1 MPDLKPHSTVTL
13 RFRHADEID
22 HVEAAIHEDISSAA
36 RHEDSLFLC
45 CDETAGVDRLTRI
58 EDGIWGNHAHY
69 NLGDFI
75 DLPDGPGGE
84 MDIEGLD
91 CDGDWLWITGSHSL
105 KRGKFKPEKQD
116 SSAGLAAMAKIKRD
130 PNRYFLARVPLA
142 RRKDGFAVTGE
153 DGDRRASWVE
163 LKKKSSELIGWLDG
177 DPHLGPFLT
186 IPSKENGF
194 DIEGLVGRGNR
205 VWLGLRG
212 PVLRDHAV
220 ILEFEMKVTKKGRL
234 KPKKLADGRRYRKHL
249 IPSGG
254 EGVRDLEVDGD
265 DLLVLTGPVTA
276 GDGRSDVWRWAGFK
290 QARRS
295 GVVPPVSL
303 THVIEMPYRGAV
315 DHPEGL
321 VHWPEVKGGLLVVY
335 DSPAR
340 ERLPEP
346 ETILGDI
353 WVFR

>member
-1 MPDLKPHSTVTL
+1 MHD
-13 RFRHADEID
+13 
-22 HVEAAIHEDISSAA
+22 DISSVT
-36 RHEDSLFLC
+36 RHGDSLFLC

-58 EDGIWGNHAHY
+58 RDGVWGNHVHF
-69 NLGDFI
+69 NLGAI
-75 DLPDGPGGE
+75 VDLPDGPDGE

-105 KRGKFKPEKQD
+105 KRGKFKPGKHDLQE
-116 SSAGLAAMAKIKRD
+116 GLAAMARIKRD
-130 PNRYFLARVPLA
+130 PNRYFLARMPLQE
-142 RRKDGFAVTGE
+142 REDGFAIAAE
-153 DGDRRASWVE
+153 DGDRRGAWIE
-163 LKKKSSELIGWLDG
+163 MKEKSSPLIGWLSD
-177 DPHLGPFLT
+177 DPHLAPFLD

-194 DIEGLVGRGNR
+194 DIEGMVGRGNR

-220 ILEFEMKVTKKGRL
+220 ILEFEMTVTKKGRL
-234 KPKKLADGRRYRKHL
+234 KPRKLEDGLRYRKHL
-249 IPSGG
+249 LPSGG

-290 QARRS
+290 GVHRS
-295 GVVPPVSL
+295 GMVPPEAL
-303 THVIEMPYRGAV
+303 THVAEMPYRGAV

-321 VHWPEVKGGLLVVY
+321 VRWPEVGNGFLVVY
-335 DSPAR
+335 DSPAS

-353 WVFR
+353 WVLD